1 MKRSIYH
8 ILGTLC
14 ATVALIFSSCN
25 ADEPHPPIEE
35 GTVFCPTLRIG
46 VSTMEMSMTDTRA
59 SAPMSPDD
67 EKYVRTIAVFQFDSE
82 GIHDKGDY
90 TYHFIDF
97 KNGLIDEK
105 LCMDTTEFGIV
116 ETTLDGIPLEAH
128 DSCTIC
134 LVANVTRAD
143 VDTLY
148 KKYHDQGQSATRL
161 TLANFKKWSLKFT
174 YLEPKNPDVYDE
186 SVTGHL
192 QDMYMFGYYEGPVD
206 PKNTGA
212 IAVDLGR
219 LASRLDITITN
230 QTGEELTRRFGYH
243 FDNVCEYAYFFP
255 IQMSMP
261 PTIQAGL
268 ARTVICSGDYWV
280 EGDDNTYHI
289 VPRTFPDGGVHTRYY
304 YVAAHSA
311 DSIQNATMIHL
322 FYGAKIVDDNL
333 MAPDAV
339 HVQVPLCNVHPDHA
353 AEVKNGYSLSRN
365 TRYHF
370 TINLKKRAAAPA
382 AKLRTAPRDAMITDY
397 GRSPGE
403 INVYLPD

>member
-14 ATVALIFSSCN
+14 ATVALILASCN
-25 ADEPHPPIEE
+25 ADEPQHRIKE
-35 GTVFCPTLRIG
+35 GTVFYPALHIG
-46 VSTMEMSMTDTRA
+46 VSTMEMSADTRA
-59 SAPMSPDD
+59 SMPMSPDD
-67 EKYVRTIAVFQFDSE
+67 EKYVKTIALFEFDGE
-82 GIHDKGDY
+82 GIHDKGEN

-97 KNGLIDEK
+97 LEGTIDNK

-116 ETTLDGIPLEAH
+116 ETTLENISLAAL
-128 DSCTIC
+128 DSGTIC

-161 TLANFKKWSLKFT
+161 TLTNFKKWSLKFT
-174 YLEPKNPDVYDE
+174 YLEPENPTVYDE

-192 QDMYMFGYYEGPVD
+192 KDMYMFGYYEGRID
-206 PKNTGA
+206 PATSKS
-212 IAVDLGR
+212 ISVDLGR

-230 QTGEELTRRFGYH
+230 QTGKPLDRRFGYH

-255 IQMSMP
+255 ILMSMP

-268 ARTVICSGDYWV
+268 ARTVICAGNEPV
-280 EGDDNTYHI
+280 EGDDYTK
-289 VPRTFPDGGVHTRYY
+289 VPQTFPDGGVHTRYY

-311 DSIQNATMIHL
+311 DSIQSATMIHL
-322 FYGAKIVDDNL
+322 FYGSRIVDDNQ
-333 MAPDAV
+333 MAPDAT

-370 TINLKKRAAAPA
+370 TINLKSRAAAPA
-382 AKLRTAPRDAMITDY
+382 AKLRTTPPNTMITDY

-403 INVYLPD
+403 INIYLPD